1 MIIPILETQEDGW
14 WEGEIEEIGPNGK
27 RRRRGLLPSNFVE
40 IIKKK
45 KAIKKKNK

>member
-14 WEGEIEEIGPNGK
+14 WEGEIEEMGPAGR

-40 IIKKK
+40 IIKK
-45 KAIKKKNK
+45 I